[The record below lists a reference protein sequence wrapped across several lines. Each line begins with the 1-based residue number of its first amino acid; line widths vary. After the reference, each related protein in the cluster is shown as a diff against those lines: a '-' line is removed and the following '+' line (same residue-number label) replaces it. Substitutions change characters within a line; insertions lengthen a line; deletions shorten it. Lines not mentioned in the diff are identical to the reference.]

1 MKDDRRRIGVLPT
14 LSSLGRSPS
23 SAGRSSCTLSRGRFG
38 RRELLRSNE
47 ESRETRRL
55 LLPPRR
61 PPIDLPVSAWAD
73 AASASSILKLLLRLA
88 LRLLLLLRVNK
99 SRRFTTRGSSLTTSD
114 VAASLIVQWRE
125 KIRYVDAEITSN

>member
-1 MKDDRRRIGVLPT
+1 MIG
-14 LSSLGRSPS
+14 
-23 SAGRSSCTLSRGRFG
+23 AGSGCFQLSRRLGDLPPLLADLHVLSGRIG

-73 AASASSILKLLLRLA
+73 AASASSTLKLLLRLA

-99 SRRFTTRGSSLTTSD
+99 SRRFTTRGFSLTTSD

-125 KIRYVDAEITSN
+125 KITSN